1 MAYISRIVFI
11 LAVTS
16 AVRVH
21 DDLESSDPHEVM
33 IAQESR
39 SYHTFVAPPVRIIK
53 PSGVINSHRP
63 QYNLDSLEEDLAKLD
78 VDNFFEATT
87 RKSLYK
93 TYNYQNSRNKES
105 IIRDAVLRALERKD
119 HVGKFAQILPIIRAM
134 SGSQRVALA
143 SLVASQVSIPPGR
156 EPLNLS
162 QVRSMFGNENNSTTE
177 LMLPILLD
185 MANLIRRA
193 IRPGKEQ
200 RDVKLPLTLP
210 QTEYLRRSFIDDTSQ
225 SDEFDPGVE
234 EFQPKTETTKAP
246 LTFKNRNTRT
256 RLQTTQTT
264 NKFNK
269 LGAKNTTQDKTA
281 DNSTLNTKDDSNVTL
296 VTKKEDNN
304 NATTSTTQQSRQAF
318 ARSRSMNLADNA
330 TLDLTADSTNQSLHE
345 LPVAE
350 KLRSLNRYIDRK
362 GKRCLYG
369 SFCIPLNATTST
381 TQQSRQ
387 AFARSRS
394 MNLADNATLDLTAD
408 STNQSLHELPVAEK
422 LRSLNR
428 YIDRK
433 GNVIRRA
440 TFSPKSPPRRT
451 TVEPLS
457 RRRPFP
463 SRKPITAESKCE
475 MFTNNVCLHYDD
487 YPTEAIIQSI
497 RRNKAAGALLAD
509 VKDPGEGAVDGI
521 TQAQEAKYTADHY
534 LVSNRRGDTAN
545 RDFASAGE
553 AGFMCPSTV
562 KYARP
567 QRARAT
573 SGQWKFIVNTG
584 EHTQTLRLE
593 KCLKPKESCT
603 YLTDNFKSKCVQV
616 YNYHR
621 LLTWD
626 QQNGL
631 HMDIFKVPTCCSCHI
646 EGYSVSFPPLG
657 HRIHETSS
665 EHFPGEDLSPE
676 QGNQAFEAVQSTIH
690 KPALSK
696 VPNFSFNK
704 PIDTFP
710 PLNENQNSIPGPL
723 FSDVVND
730 DDEFNNVPS
739 HGLQDSY
746 GNAYFTDS
754 LNQPSSVRNVR
765 KPSISRYPLGGS
777 GFNTA
782 TLPSFLEPPT
792 PGLSSFSYSKDSSN
806 KYKTTDNLFKRGI
819 SRQNYRP
826 LRKKITEASDDLLSS
841 GTSVVSTLSD
851 DNLDNEDDFIDQQSD
866 IRKTN
871 LNTNVKVTI
880 SPKLYGFSTAKPLIS
895 SIRPN
900 EQNQLTREEILLNSK
915 RINYNY
921 HPIIDFFEDDE
932 KDGNESIDREDI
944 VPEFIPSTESEWKPL
959 NRPISTT

>member
-1 MAYISRIVFI
+1 MALISRVVFI

-16 AVRVH
+16 AVRVQ

-63 QYNLDSLEEDLAKLD
+63 QYDLDSLEEDLANLD

-87 RKSLYK
+87 RKNSYK
-93 TYNYQNSRNKES
+93 TYNHQNSRNKEN

-156 EPLNLS
+156 APLNLS

-193 IRPGKEQ
+193 VRSGKEQ
-200 RDVKLPLTLP
+200 RDVKLPLTLS

-234 EFQPKTETTKAP
+234 EFQPKVETTKAP

-256 RLQTTQTT
+256 RPQRTRTT
-264 NKFNK
+264 NKSNE
-269 LGAKNTTQDKTA
+269 LTDKNTALNNKTA
-281 DNSTLNTKDDSNVTL
+281 DNSTLNAKDDSNATL
-296 VTKKEDNN
+296 VNKKEDNN
-304 NATTSTTQQSRQAF
+304 NATTSSTKQQSRQAF
-318 ARSRSMNLADNA
+318 ARSRSM
-330 TLDLTADSTNQSLHE
+330 T
-345 LPVAE
+345 
-350 KLRSLNRYIDRK
+350 
-362 GKRCLYG
+362 
-369 SFCIPLNATTST
+369 
-381 TQQSRQ
+381 
-387 AFARSRS
+387 
-394 MNLADNATLDLTAD
+394 LADNATLDLTAD

-440 TFSPKSPPRRT
+440 TFSPKPPPRRT

-463 SRKPITAESKCE
+463 SRKPIPAESKCE

-487 YPTEAIIQSI
+487 YPT
-497 RRNKAAGALLAD
+497 
-509 VKDPGEGAVDGI
+509 
-521 TQAQEAKYTADHY
+521 
-534 LVSNRRGDTAN
+534 
-545 RDFASAGE
+545 
-553 AGFMCPSTV
+553 
-562 KYARP
+562 
-567 QRARAT
+567 
-573 SGQWKFIVNTG
+573 
-584 EHTQTLRLE
+584 
-593 KCLKPKESCT
+593 KPKESCT

-657 HRIHETSS
+657 QRIHETSS

-704 PIDTFP
+704 HLDTFP
-710 PLNENQNSIPGPL
+710 SLNENQNSIPGPL

-730 DDEFNNVPS
+730 DDEFNNVPLHS
-739 HGLQDSY
+739 LQDSY

-792 PGLSSFSYSKDSSN
+792 PGLSLFSYSKDSSN

-826 LRKKITEASDDLLSS
+826 IRKKITEVSDDLLSS
-841 GTSVVSTLSD
+841 GTSVVSSLSG
-851 DNLDNEDDFIDQQSD
+851 DNLDNEDELILDQQSE
-866 IRKTN
+866 IRKN
-871 LNTNVKVTI
+871 NVKVTI
-880 SPKLYGFSTAKPLIS
+880 SPKLYGFSTGKPLTS

-900 EQNQLTREEILLNSK
+900 EQNQMTKEETLLNSK

-921 HPIIDFFEDDE
+921 HPIIDFFEEDE
-932 KDGNESIDREDI
+932 REGNGSIDREDI